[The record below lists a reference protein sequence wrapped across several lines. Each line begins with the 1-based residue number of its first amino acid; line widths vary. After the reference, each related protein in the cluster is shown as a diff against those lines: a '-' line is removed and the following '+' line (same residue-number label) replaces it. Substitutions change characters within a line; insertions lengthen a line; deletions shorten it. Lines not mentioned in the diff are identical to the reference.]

1 MSPVSDYKLFGTI
14 TDEEKELINIL
25 IDSALYRDMHTEDK
39 QKLINYLVS
48 SYLKTSNSTVGP
60 FPR

>member
-1 MSPVSDYKLFGTI
+1 VSPESEYKLLGTAS
-14 TDEEKELINIL
+14 EQEKELISIL
-25 IDSALYRDMHTEDK
+25 IDSSLYRGMYPEEK

-48 SYLKTSNSTVGP
+48 SYFYNLKSTDGP